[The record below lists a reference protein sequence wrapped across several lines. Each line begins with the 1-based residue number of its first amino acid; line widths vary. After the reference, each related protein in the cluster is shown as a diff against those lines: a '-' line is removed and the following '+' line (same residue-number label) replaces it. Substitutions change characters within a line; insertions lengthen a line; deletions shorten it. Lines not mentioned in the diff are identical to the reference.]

1 MENYDQYF
9 KHAKLITSLYAT
21 PKELKT
27 LENVTAP
34 LIKNSVKGKI
44 EEQEKPEPVTV
55 PVPAK
60 KENDNKKKWMK
71 RI

>member
-1 MENYDQYF
+1 M
-9 KHAKLITSLYAT
+9 
-21 PKELKT
+21 
-27 LENVTAP
+27 
-34 LIKNSVKGKI
+34 KNSVKNKPELI
-44 EEQEKPEPVTV
+44 EEEKHEAVTV

>member
-1 MENYDQYF
+1 M
-9 KHAKLITSLYAT
+9 
-21 PKELKT
+21 
-27 LENVTAP
+27 
-34 LIKNSVKGKI
+34 KNKVESI
-44 EEQEKPEPVTV
+44 EEEKPEPLTV

>member
-1 MENYDQYF
+1 ME
-9 KHAKLITSLYAT
+9 
-21 PKELKT
+21 E
-27 LENVTAP
+27 
-34 LIKNSVKGKI
+34 
-44 EEQEKPEPVTV
+44 EKPEAATV

>member
-1 MENYDQYF
+1 MQ
-9 KHAKLITSLYAT
+9 
-21 PKELKT
+21 
-27 LENVTAP
+27 
-34 LIKNSVKGKI
+34 NSVKSKVEVL
-44 EEQEKPEPVTV
+44 EEEKHEPVTV